1 MAETTQAVQAKP
13 QRGMS
18 KSLRD
23 SLVAYSF
30 IAPNFI
36 GFCIFTLVPMI
47 FAIGLSFCN
56 WDGVHPVE
64 FTGISNFVALLSDK
78 TFKAAFVNTLVYA
91 IGTVPLTLVCSLG
104 LAMLLNQKVK
114 FRNFFRTVSF
124 FPYVASLVAVAAVW
138 NMIFSPSMGPVNQI
152 LATLGVENLPKWAAG
167 KDTAMLTVILFSVWK
182 NMGYY
187 MVIYLAG
194 LQGTN
199 PELEEA
205 AELDGASK
213 WQIFWNVT
221 LPQLKPT
228 TFFVIIM
235 LTIASFKVYD
245 QMYMITQG
253 VPGNA
258 TLTLVYNIYTVA
270 FVNTPK
276 YGYASAVSM
285 VLFVLVLACGMLFR
299 QSQLILPQLS
309 VLGFADSEFTDRRA
323 ERAEAELVCSYLAPD
338 DRVFYVGQGDNGEGW
353 FSAVFDFYP
362 ILVDYSGT
370 VPTDPDTGE
379 TKMIGGGGEL
389 GLPELQPAEG
399 VKNTYYHRFTAQ

>member
-1 MAETTQAVQAKP
+1 
-13 QRGMS
+13 MS
-18 KSLRD
+18 CW
-23 SLVAYSF
+23 
-30 IAPNFI
+30 
-36 GFCIFTLVPMI
+36 G
-47 FAIGLSFCN
+47 
-56 WDGVHPVE
+56 GVVHS
-64 FTGISNFVALLSDK
+64 SNY
-78 TFKAAFVNTLVYA
+78 VNTLVYA

-253 VPGNA
+253 GPGNA
-258 TLTLVYNIYTVA
+258 TMTLVYYIYNVA

-285 VLFVLVLACGMLFR
+285 VLFVLVLFVTIIQFKG
-299 QSQLILPQLS
+299 SS
-309 VLGFADSEFTDRRA
+309 SND
-323 ERAEAELVCSYLAPD
+323 
-338 DRVFYVGQGDNGEGW
+338 
-353 FSAVFDFYP
+353 
-362 ILVDYSGT
+362 
-370 VPTDPDTGE
+370 
-379 TKMIGGGGEL
+379 
-389 GLPELQPAEG
+389 
-399 VKNTYYHRFTAQ
+399 